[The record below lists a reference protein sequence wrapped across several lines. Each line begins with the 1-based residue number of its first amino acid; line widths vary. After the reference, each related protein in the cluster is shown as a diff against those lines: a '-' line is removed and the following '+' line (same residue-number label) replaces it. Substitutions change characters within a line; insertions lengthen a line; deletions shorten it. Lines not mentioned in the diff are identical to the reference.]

1 MCTNIVISGVSA
13 MMAKPAVWLIRLYKR
28 VLSPMLPPSCRFYP
42 SCSQYTLEALERY
55 GLFKGG
61 ALGIY
66 RLLRCH
72 PFSRGGFDPVK

>member
-1 MCTNIVISGVSA
+1 MSSGFSST
-13 MMAKPAVWLIRLYKR
+13 MAKPAVWLIRAYKR

-42 SCSQYTLEALERY
+42 SCSQYALEALERY

>member
-1 MCTNIVISGVSA
+1 ML
-13 MMAKPAVWLIRLYKR
+13 AKPAKPAMWLIRLYKR
-28 VLSPMLPPSCRFYP
+28 TLSPMLPPSCRFSP
-42 SCSQYTLEALERY
+42 SCSQYALEAMERY

>member
-1 MCTNIVISGVSA
+1 MI
-13 MMAKPAVWLIRLYKR
+13 AKPAIWLIRVYKR
-28 VLSPMLPPSCRFYP
+28 TLSPMLPPSCRFSP
-42 SCSQYTLEALERY
+42 SCSQYALEALEKY
-55 GLFKGG
+55 GLLKGT

>member
-1 MCTNIVISGVSA
+1 
-13 MMAKPAVWLIRLYKR
+13 MAKPAIWLIRVYKR
-28 VLSPMLPPSCRFYP
+28 TLSPMLPPSCRFSP
-42 SCSQYTLEALERY
+42 SCSQYALEALEKY
-55 GLFKGG
+55 GLLKGT

>member
-1 MCTNIVISGVSA
+1 MISKLAVA
-13 MMAKPAVWLIRLYKR
+13 MIRGYKR
-28 VLSPMLPPSCRFYP
+28 TLSPMLPPSCRFSP
-42 SCSQYTLEALERY
+42 SCSQYALEALEKY
-55 GLFKGG
+55 GLLKGT

>member
-1 MCTNIVISGVSA
+1 ML
-13 MMAKPAVWLIRLYKR
+13 AKPAMWLIRLYKR
-28 VLSPMLPPSCRFYP
+28 TLSPMLPPSCRFSP
-42 SCSQYTLEALERY
+42 SCSQYALEAMERY

>member
-1 MCTNIVISGVSA
+1 
-13 MMAKPAVWLIRLYKR
+13 MAKPAVWLIRAYKR

-42 SCSQYTLEALERY
+42 SCSQYALEALERY

>member
-1 MCTNIVISGVSA
+1 
-13 MMAKPAVWLIRLYKR
+13 MMARPAVWLIRVYKR
-28 VLSPMLPPSCRFYP
+28 FLSPMLPPSCRFSP

>member
-1 MCTNIVISGVSA
+1 MNLVGSGVSS
-13 MMAKPAVWLIRLYKR
+13 MAARPAVWLIRLYKR

-42 SCSQYTLEALERY
+42 SCSQYALEALERY

-61 ALGIY
+61 AMGFY
-66 RLLRCH
+66 RVLRCH